1 MSSLLKGGGLL
12 VTASLTSPQGPALCF
27 PAGMWTPQ
35 PPQLVSGSL
44 ADPPEPQAT
53 LAKQACRW
61 YCPSDLSVHGGLWP
75 PAPAKELCPA
85 LGGPRRAPRP
95 LPFPGA
101 ADAPH
106 PLPLPG
112 SFRARPPGLPHQRSS
127 ADPQGCS
134 EPPLFSALERPEG
147 LRGGRQPSADSSR
160 EKRLGMRPG
169 ARPAQGPSPGPAV
182 LQAKLSE
189 KTPPAA
195 ARCCRTAAFPT
206 HSMNVKNLFIF
217 VSQPLYNVFLFILS
231 TAAILVILPTVFIAD
246 LFCESC
252 TLMLFYVKI
261 KSI

>member
-1 MSSLLKGGGLL
+1 MGCWRQR
-12 VTASLTSPQGPALCF
+12 ASP
-27 PAGMWTPQ
+27 
-35 PPQLVSGSL
+35 
-44 ADPPEPQAT
+44 
-53 LAKQACRW
+53 
-61 YCPSDLSVHGGLWP
+61 
-75 PAPAKELCPA
+75 
-85 LGGPRRAPRP
+85 PRRARLCASLLACGPLSPHSWCRGAWQTPQSPRP
-95 LPFPGA
+95 LLPSRPVGGTAPRTSVSMGGFGPPPPPKNCVQPWVVPGEPP
-101 ADAPH
+101 DPCPSREPQTPPH

-182 LQAKLSE
+182 LPAKLSE